1 MAFLVQCGTTRQLAL
16 VGAIF
21 FSKATGK
28 QQERLQY
35 MQKLAA

>member
-21 FSKATGK
+21 VSKATGK